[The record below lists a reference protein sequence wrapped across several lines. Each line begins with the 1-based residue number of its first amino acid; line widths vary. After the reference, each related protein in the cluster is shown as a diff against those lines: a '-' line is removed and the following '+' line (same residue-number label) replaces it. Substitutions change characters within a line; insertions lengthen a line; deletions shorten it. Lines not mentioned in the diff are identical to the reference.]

1 MIEMRRIASFARAP
15 ARPPRRNQS
24 SARSTEGYRAAIG
37 AGFAVLATLAAIY
50 CAWPIW
56 RAAFPLE
63 ISVDD
68 TWNAYNADAAFGTR
82 PLYPAADDL
91 ITNNYPPLSFYLV
104 GLLAKSGLDATYL
117 GRALSLVALIATA
130 AATAICIRK
139 LGGSAGSATLGGLW
153 LLAMMARFFDGYV
166 GVNDPHLPANALMTG
181 ALAWLLARHRRHRA
195 IEPAIV
201 LMALAGFYRHTLIA
215 TPAAALIWVS
225 SMDWRRGVRAAV
237 VGVAAALIGLLV
249 CLTIFGSPFLDQL
262 LFARHYSL
270 LRALHMSGRL
280 QWIAPALVIWAIWA
294 WFAPSGDAKRFT
306 QIHIA
311 ASLAAF
317 FLQSCADAVGNN
329 SQFELAV
336 ASAIGLG
343 LAFDGAGQ
351 LFASAR
357 KAQWTRL
364 AILAV
369 LVTRLLASTRME
381 AYLLP
386 ISPEYRSLFP
396 AGAAVMKQEVARIR
410 AVPGPVACTIA
421 AVCRLAGKPFVLD
434 RFAMEQRI
442 KAGRWTAGELEA
454 RVRAAGIRNE
464 PIDPRASADFLA
476 RRH

>member
-1 MIEMRRIASFARAP
+1 MIEIRRIASFARAP
-15 ARPPRRNQS
+15 ARPPWRNQP
-24 SARSTEGYRAAIG
+24 SARGSEGYRAAIG

-56 RAAFPLE
+56 RATFPLE

-91 ITNNYPPLSFYLV
+91 ITNNYPPLSFYLI
-104 GLLAKSGLDATYL
+104 GLLTKSGLDATYL
-117 GRALSLVALIATA
+117 GRALSLLALIATA

-166 GVNDPHLPANALMTG
+166 GVNDPHLPATALMTG
-181 ALAWLLARHRRHRA
+181 ALAWLLARHRRRRA

-201 LMALAGFYRHTLIA
+201 LMVLAGFYKHTLVA
-215 TPAAALIWVS
+215 TPAAALAWVS

-249 CLTIFGSPFLDQL
+249 CLAIFGTPFLDQL
-262 LFARHYSL
+262 LFA
-270 LRALHMSGRL
+270 
-280 QWIAPALVIWAIWA
+280 PN
-294 WFAPSGDAKRFT
+294 GDAKRFT

-317 FLQSCADAVGNN
+317 LLQSCADGVGND

-343 LAFDGAGQ
+343 LAFHGTGQ

-357 KAQWTRL
+357 KVQWTRL

-396 AGAAVMKQEVARIR
+396 AGAAVMKQEVARVR
-410 AVPGPVACTIA
+410 AVPGSVACTIA
-421 AVCRLAGKPFVLD
+421 AVYRLGGKPFVLD

-454 RVRAAGIRNE
+454 RVQAAGIRTE

>member
-1 MIEMRRIASFARAP
+1 MIEIRRIASFARAP
-15 ARPPRRNQS
+15 ARPPRRDQS
-24 SARSTEGYRAAIG
+24 SARGTEGYRAAIG
-37 AGFAVLATLAAIY
+37 AGFAVLATLTAIY

-91 ITNNYPPLSFYLV
+91 ITNNYPPLSSYLV

-117 GRALSLVALIATA
+117 GRALSLLALIATA

-139 LGGSAGSATLGGLW
+139 LGGSAGSAMLGGLW

-201 LMALAGFYRHTLIA
+201 LMALAGFYKHTLVA

-311 ASLAAF
+311 ASLTAF

-343 LAFDGAGQ
+343 FAFDGAGQ

-364 AILAV
+364 AILMV

-381 AYLLP
+381 AYLLAT
-386 ISPEYRSLFP
+386 SPEYRSLFP

-421 AVCRLAGKPFVLD
+421 AVCRLAGKPLVLD

>member
-1 MIEMRRIASFARAP
+1 
-15 ARPPRRNQS
+15 
-24 SARSTEGYRAAIG
+24 
-37 AGFAVLATLAAIY
+37 
-50 CAWPIW
+50 
-56 RAAFPLE
+56 
-63 ISVDD
+63 
-68 TWNAYNADAAFGTR
+68 
-82 PLYPAADDL
+82 
-91 ITNNYPPLSFYLV
+91 
-104 GLLAKSGLDATYL
+104 
-117 GRALSLVALIATA
+117 
-130 AATAICIRK
+130 
-139 LGGSAGSATLGGLW
+139 
-153 LLAMMARFFDGYV
+153 
-166 GVNDPHLPANALMTG
+166 
-181 ALAWLLARHRRHRA
+181 
-195 IEPAIV
+195 
-201 LMALAGFYRHTLIA
+201 
-215 TPAAALIWVS
+215 
-225 SMDWRRGVRAAV
+225 
-237 VGVAAALIGLLV
+237 VAAALIGLLV
-249 CLTIFGSPFLDQL
+249 CLAIFGTPFLDQL
-262 LFARHYSL
+262 LFTRQYSL

-294 WFAPSGDAKRFT
+294 WFAPNGDAKRFS

-317 FLQSCADAVGNN
+317 LLQSCADGVGNN

-386 ISPEYRSLFP
+386 ISAEYRSLFP

-434 RFAMEQRI
+434 RFAMAQRI

-454 RVRAAGIRNE
+454 RVHAAGIRNE

>member
-1 MIEMRRIASFARAP
+1 M
-15 ARPPRRNQS
+15 
-24 SARSTEGYRAAIG
+24 
-37 AGFAVLATLAAIY
+37 
-50 CAWPIW
+50 
-56 RAAFPLE
+56 
-63 ISVDD
+63 
-68 TWNAYNADAAFGTR
+68 
-82 PLYPAADDL
+82 
-91 ITNNYPPLSFYLV
+91 
-104 GLLAKSGLDATYL
+104 
-117 GRALSLVALIATA
+117 
-130 AATAICIRK
+130 
-139 LGGSAGSATLGGLW
+139 
-153 LLAMMARFFDGYV
+153 
-166 GVNDPHLPANALMTG
+166 
-181 ALAWLLARHRRHRA
+181 
-195 IEPAIV
+195 
-201 LMALAGFYRHTLIA
+201 
-215 TPAAALIWVS
+215 
-225 SMDWRRGVRAAV
+225 
-237 VGVAAALIGLLV
+237 
-249 CLTIFGSPFLDQL
+249 
-262 LFARHYSL
+262 
-270 LRALHMSGRL
+270 
-280 QWIAPALVIWAIWA
+280 
-294 WFAPSGDAKRFT
+294 
-306 QIHIA
+306 
-311 ASLAAF
+311 AAF

-381 AYLLP
+381 AYLLAT
-386 ISPEYRSLFP
+386 SPEYRSLFP

>member
-1 MIEMRRIASFARAP
+1 MAARR
-15 ARPPRRNQS
+15 
-24 SARSTEGYRAAIG
+24 
-37 AGFAVLATLAAIY
+37 
-50 CAWPIW
+50 
-56 RAAFPLE
+56 
-63 ISVDD
+63 
-68 TWNAYNADAAFGTR
+68 
-82 PLYPAADDL
+82 
-91 ITNNYPPLSFYLV
+91 
-104 GLLAKSGLDATYL
+104 
-117 GRALSLVALIATA
+117 
-130 AATAICIRK
+130 
-139 LGGSAGSATLGGLW
+139 
-153 LLAMMARFFDGYV
+153 
-166 GVNDPHLPANALMTG
+166 
-181 ALAWLLARHRRHRA
+181 
-195 IEPAIV
+195 
-201 LMALAGFYRHTLIA
+201 
-215 TPAAALIWVS
+215 
-225 SMDWRRGVRAAV
+225 RAAV

-249 CLTIFGSPFLDQL
+249 CLAIFGSPFLDQL

-280 QWIAPALVIWAIWA
+280 QWIAPALVIWAVWA
-294 WFAPSGDAKRFT
+294 WFAPDGDAKRFT

-421 AVCRLAGKPFVLD
+421 AVCRLAGKPLVLD

>member
-1 MIEMRRIASFARAP
+1 MIEIRRIADFARAP
-15 ARPPRRNQS
+15 ARPPQPSESR
-24 SARSTEGYRAAIG
+24 AHGAHGYRAAIA
-37 AGFAVLATLAAIY
+37 AGFAVLAALAAIY

-56 RAAFPLE
+56 RATFPLE

-68 TWNAYNADAAFGTR
+68 TWNAYNADAAFETR

-91 ITNNYPPLSFYLV
+91 IINNYPPLSFYLV
-104 GLLAKSGLDATYL
+104 GLLAKSGLDATYV
-117 GRALSLVALIATA
+117 GRALSLLTLMATA
-130 AATAICIRK
+130 IATAICIRR
-139 LGGSAGSATLGGLW
+139 LGGKPGSAILGGLW

-166 GVNDPHLPANALMTG
+166 GVNDPHLPATALMTA
-181 ALAWLLARHRRHRA
+181 ALAWLLARHRRRRA

-201 LMALAGFYRHTLIA
+201 LMALAGFYKHTLIA
-215 TPAAALIWVS
+215 TPAAALIWVG

-237 VGVAAALIGLLV
+237 VGTAAAILGLLV
-249 CLTIFGSPFLDQL
+249 CLAIFGTPFLDQL
-262 LFARHYSL
+262 LFARHYSP

-294 WFAPSGDAKRFT
+294 WLAPNSDAKRFT
-306 QIHIA
+306 QMHIA

-317 FLQSCADAVGNN
+317 FLQSCADSVGNN

-351 LFASAR
+351 LFTSAR
-357 KAQWTRL
+357 KAQRARL

-369 LVTRLLASTRME
+369 LVARLLASTRME

-386 ISPEYRSLFP
+386 TSAEYRSLFP
-396 AGAAVMKQEVARIR
+396 AGAAVMQQEVARIR
-410 AVPGPVACTIA
+410 AIPGPVACTIA
-421 AVCRLAGKPFVLD
+421 AVCRQAGKPFVLD

-442 KAGRWTAGELEA
+442 KTGRWTAAEVDA
-454 RVRAAGIRNE
+454 RVQAAGIRNE
-464 PIDPRASADFLA
+464 PIDPRASADFWA